1 MQIDSDALL
10 EVTAGVKWGA
20 AFSKAFDWADKGA
33 TIGTLGGLAVGS
45 VVPGV
50 GSVAGAGIGG
60 TAGTIGGFGAGLVK
74 GIHDT
79 WGQ

>member
-1 MQIDSDALL
+1 MQIDRGALL
-10 EVTAGVKWGA
+10 EVTAGVKWGV
-20 AFSKAFDWADKGA
+20 AFNKAFDWADKAA
-33 TIGTLGGLAVGS
+33 TVGTLGGLAVGS

-60 TAGTIGGFGAGLVK
+60 TAGTFGGFAAGLVK